1 MLLRSLGV
9 LRGLLGSMR
18 RVFGT
23 TLEWSWRV
31 GRLRGSLL
39 GGLWI
44 AQGCPR
50 EPSRAP
56 RGPHRGYEYHWR
68 GSGKLFL
75 GPLGPP

>member
-1 MLLRSLGV
+1 MILRSLGV

-31 GRLRGSLL
+31 GRLKGSLL

-44 AQGCPR
+44 AQGCPKAMTIIDPDQVNR
-50 EPSRAP
+50 VAGPWAP
-56 RGPHRGYEYHWR
+56 P
-68 GSGKLFL
+68 KL
-75 GPLGPP
+75 